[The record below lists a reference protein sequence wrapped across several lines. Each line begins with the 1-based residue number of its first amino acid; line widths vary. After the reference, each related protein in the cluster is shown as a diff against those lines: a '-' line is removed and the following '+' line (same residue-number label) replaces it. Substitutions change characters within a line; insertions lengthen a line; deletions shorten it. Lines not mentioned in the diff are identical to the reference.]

1 MCTALF
7 FITHKGLAH
16 NLIAVAEAIIK
27 QNSRNLSYYEVA
39 MDADTA
45 LTNKNIEDKLQQLDL
60 KNGIIFITDILG
72 STPSNIAQ
80 TFADKHNATLIT
92 GVNMAMIIRLLNYR
106 NKDEQTLIKK
116 ALDGAKK
123 SIQNI
128 TPNFD

>member
-1 MCTALF
+1 
-7 FITHKGLAH
+7 
-16 NLIAVAEAIIK
+16 
-27 QNSRNLSYYEVA
+27 

-116 ALDGAKK
+116 ALDGAEK